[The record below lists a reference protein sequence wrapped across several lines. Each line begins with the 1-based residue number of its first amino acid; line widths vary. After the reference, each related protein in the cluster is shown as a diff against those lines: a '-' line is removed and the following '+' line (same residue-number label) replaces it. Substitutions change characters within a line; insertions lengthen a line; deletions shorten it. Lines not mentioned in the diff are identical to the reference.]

1 MGYEADIN
9 CMIIDNNDLEKVS
22 KVLEKY
28 DNKILW
34 SDFSANAYIGNEV
47 VNLCIVITDAETFDK
62 IVLETNGFKYFN
74 KH

>member
-1 MGYEADIN
+1 MKLKNIN
-9 CMIIDNNDLEKVS
+9 CIIIDNEDVGKTFE
-22 KVLEKY
+22 VLKKY

-47 VNLCIVITDAETFDK
+47 VNLCIVITDPETFDK